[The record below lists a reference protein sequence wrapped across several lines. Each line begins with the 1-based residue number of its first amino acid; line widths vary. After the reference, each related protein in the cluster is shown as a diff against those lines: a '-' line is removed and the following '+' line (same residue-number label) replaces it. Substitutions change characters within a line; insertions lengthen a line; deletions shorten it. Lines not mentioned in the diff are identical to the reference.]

1 MVEPANRPTNDV
13 TELAKERSRQAFE
26 RTLLSWINSALLL
39 ISLGVAIGDLP
50 AELAQGLPP
59 LAGGLLGRR
68 LGLSLGAIAFGII
81 LLVPIAIVHRVYL
94 QALERGDYLAQP
106 LPRVN
111 VLVVVAIV
119 VVFGLV
125 AMIDVWLSI
134 PWP

>member
-1 MVEPANRPTNDV
+1 MIEPANRPTNDV

-39 ISLGVAIGDLP
+39 IGLGVAVGELP
-50 AELAQGLPP
+50 GRGPI

-68 LGLSLGAIAFGII
+68 LGVSLGAIALGII
-81 LLVPIAIVHRVYL
+81 LLIPIAIVHRVYL
-94 QALERGDYLAQP
+94 QALERGDYLARP

-125 AMIDVWLSI
+125 AMIDVLLAI
-134 PWP
+134 P